1 MLPRAFEKGKDLL
14 TDTLVYAAVVLIAFG
29 VANRWQDGR
38 TSSVIL
44 YGAILFLIY
53 AVWIA
58 KPYKD
63 DPA

>member
-1 MLPRAFEKGKDLL
+1 MAWSGKGEDLIV
-14 TDTLVYAAVVLIAFG
+14 DTLIYAAVVLIAFG
-29 VANRWQDGR
+29 VANRWQTGET
-38 TSSVIL
+38 TSAVL

-63 DPA
+63 KAPR